1 MIVDPL
7 TLAMIALMAAGAV
20 GVVKGQRRLRAGN
33 LYLEAHHERGPL
45 RLEHL
50 PPHLARLGREGRL
63 ISVALEGVQRQLA
76 EIPAPLGP
84 QERSPAADLLT
95 GLQVQLGE
103 WLVSW
108 EALAPHDR
116 DALRQMGADVAGL
129 RAVLREEVER
139 GLDDQNAMILGG
151 ALLAASRASATSR
164 LLARRG
170 RGFRLQR
177 HRRRAASRQ
186 DRHLTRVLQC
196 MLEIEA
202 AMERTPRTYR

>member
-1 MIVDPL
+1 M
-7 TLAMIALMAAGAV
+7 
-20 GVVKGQRRLRAGN
+20 
-33 LYLEAHHERGPL
+33 
-45 RLEHL
+45 
-50 PPHLARLGREGRL
+50 
-63 ISVALEGVQRQLA
+63 ALEGVQRQLA
-76 EIPAPLGP
+76 EIPAPPGP
-84 QERSPAADLLT
+84 RRSPAADLLT